1 MWDVNRI
8 RVNDKNA
15 YLCMSVRASMRV
27 CVCERASKREREKEK
42 ERGRRIRMQV
52 GKLSRLVG
60 VGLKIES
67 QQKQNK
73 TLKAKIS
80 FSSFRNKISGVSLHL
95 LHLTW
100 TGSEPWVFIFKSSS
114 DPRDYLRQC

>member
-1 MWDVNRI
+1 MYEC
-8 RVNDKNA
+8 A
-15 YLCMSVRASMRV
+15 CVREQA
-27 CVCERASKREREKEK
+27 REREKEK

-80 FSSFRNKISGVSLHL
+80 FSSIRRKISG
-95 LHLTW
+95 LHLTGQHGRDLNP
-100 TGSEPWVFIFKSSS
+100 GSSFSSLVVI
-114 DPRDYLRQC
+114 RNII

>member
-1 MWDVNRI
+1 
-8 RVNDKNA
+8 
-15 YLCMSVRASMRV
+15 
-27 CVCERASKREREKEK
+27 
-42 ERGRRIRMQV
+42 MQV

-80 FSSFRNKISGVSLHL
+80 FSSIRRKIAG

-100 TGSEPWVFIFKSSS
+100 TGSEPWVFFFKSRS
-114 DPRDYLRQC
+114 DPRDFFRQCKIILIGCLVPLNHTMINILEARTRFGDTLKVKHRLCKKKIII